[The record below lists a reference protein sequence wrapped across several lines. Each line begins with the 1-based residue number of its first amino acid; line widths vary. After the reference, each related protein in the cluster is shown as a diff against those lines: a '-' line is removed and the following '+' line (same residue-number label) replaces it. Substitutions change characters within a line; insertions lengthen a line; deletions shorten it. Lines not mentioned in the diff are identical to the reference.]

1 MLLRIRDQE
10 VHELDVCTCSCRGST
25 PGLPGLVTVV
35 HRVDDDIVAEPKV
48 QLGDRTRRPVGSDP
62 DHPASRQTA
71 GEHRVLDRVDGQVDR
86 PCARSD
92 DLGDARLPDSRE
104 TGEHGQAS
112 PRWKQEIC
120 LGGLLHPDREGRADR
135 GLRHLRA
142 EPGILRLPRP
152 PAARFYDDLDG
163 AAATCVKI
171 LRAQAGATPHDK
183 QLSQLVGELT
193 TRSEDFSARWA
204 AHDVGVHRAGTK
216 ILHHHE
222 VGEPT
227 LGFKELALDS
237 APSIALSAYIAEP
250 TAPTAER
257 LQLPAVWNAADATEL
272 RRIWRQHGHWRHQC
286 RDIVSKPTE
295 ILHRQPI
302 HGPVTRPQWVSSG
315 RASRQADR

>member
-1 MLLRIRDQE
+1 SR
-10 VHELDVCTCSCRGST
+10 
-25 PGLPGLVTVV
+25 LPGDRRARPGEPTV
-35 HRVDDDIVAEPKV
+35 EP
-48 QLGDRTRRPVGSDP
+48 GD
-62 DHPASRQTA
+62 
-71 GEHRVLDRVDGQVDR
+71 L
-86 PCARSD
+86 
-92 DLGDARLPDSRE
+92 
-104 TGEHGQAS
+104 
-112 PRWKQEIC
+112 PRWTTT
-120 LGGLLHPDREGRADR
+120 PDREGRADR

-142 EPGILRLPRP
+142 EPGILRLPRPP

-227 LGFKELALDS
+227 LGFEELALDS

-257 LQLPAVWNAADATEL
+257 LQLLAAWNAADATEL
-272 RRIWRQHGHWRHQC
+272 RRI
-286 RDIVSKPTE
+286 
-295 ILHRQPI
+295 
-302 HGPVTRPQWVSSG
+302 
-315 RASRQADR
+315 

>member
-1 MLLRIRDQE
+1 MDYYTRIE
-10 VHELDVCTCSCRGST
+10 KGELTGV
-25 PGLPGLVTVV
+25 
-35 HRVDDDIVAEPKV
+35 
-48 QLGDRTRRPVGSDP
+48 SDASAP
-62 DHPASRQTA
+62 NLASFVFLDPA
-71 GEHRVLDRVDGQVDR
+71 
-86 PCARSD
+86 
-92 DLGDARLPDSRE
+92 
-104 TGEHGQAS
+104 
-112 PRWKQEIC
+112 
-120 LGGLLHPDREGRADR
+120 
-135 GLRHLRA
+135 
-142 EPGILRLPRP
+142 
-152 PAARFYDDLDG
+152 AARFYDDLDG

-227 LGFKELALDS
+227 LGFEELALDS
-237 APSIALSAYIAEP
+237 EPSIALSAYIAEP
-250 TAPTAER
+250 TAPTAEG
-257 LQLPAVWNAADATEL
+257 LQLLAAWNAADATEL

-302 HGPVTRPQWVSSG
+302 HGPVTRPQWVSSV
-315 RASRQADR
+315 RASPQADR